1 VVVFSLFNL
10 FFSLESRDRRESVF
24 SLSTFADRACIVTT
38 GASLFLLVMA
48 TVLTPCQAILKTT
61 ALDVDQ
67 WLLCAAVALSIIA
80 VTEIRKAFLR
90 KTVGPVRLRRAD
102 PVTVEHDQAL
112 CGGERSQFMTRSWR
126 GVAEVLGDPRT
137 RLGLGIGGLLGTAV
151 SVRRDRVGP
160 REARVFL
167 AVNGLTDALYPAAWV
182 VMQAGAFGAVPAA
195 SASAWLTGDR
205 VLAGRLL
212 AGGTAAWALSKLVKQ
227 AVRRPRPAVLLPG
240 TRGRG
245 RDASGLGYLSGHAA
259 VAIALGAAALPRM
272 DPAGRGLA
280 LSVIPLVGLTR
291 IYVGAHLPLDVAG
304 GVALGLAVEAT
315 AELVLADRSRLK

>member
-1 VVVFSLFNL
+1 
-10 FFSLESRDRRESVF
+10 VF
-24 SLSTFADRACIVTT
+24 SLSTFADRTCIVTT

-48 TVLTPCQAILKTT
+48 TVLAPCQAILKTT

-90 KTVGPVRLRRAD
+90 KTVGPVRLRRSPIC
-102 PVTVEHDQAL
+102 PVTVEHDQVL
-112 CGGERSQFMTRSWR
+112 CGGERSQFMRQSGR
-126 GVAEVLGDPRT
+126 GLAVVLGEPRT
-137 RLGLGIGGLLGTAV
+137 RLGLGVGGLLGTAV
-151 SVRRDRVGP
+151 AVRPDRVGP

-167 AVNGLTDALYPAAWV
+167 AVNGLPDALYPAAWV

-195 SASAWLTGDR
+195 SATAWLTGDR

-245 RDASGLGYLSGHAA
+245 RDAAGLGYLSGHAA
-259 VAIALGAAALPRM
+259 VVVALGAAALPRLS
-272 DPAGRGLA
+272 PAGRA
-280 LSVIPLVGLTR
+280 IVLSVIPLVGLTR
-291 IYVGAHLPLDVAG
+291 VYVGAHLPLDVAG
-304 GVALGLAVEAT
+304 GVALGLVVEAT
-315 AELVLADRSRLK
+315 AELVAASMAPRPPGVGEAAAMREATR

>member
-1 VVVFSLFNL
+1 
-10 FFSLESRDRRESVF
+10 
-24 SLSTFADRACIVTT
+24 
-38 GASLFLLVMA
+38 
-48 TVLTPCQAILKTT
+48 
-61 ALDVDQ
+61 
-67 WLLCAAVALSIIA
+67 
-80 VTEIRKAFLR
+80 
-90 KTVGPVRLRRAD
+90 
-102 PVTVEHDQAL
+102 
-112 CGGERSQFMTRSWR
+112 MTRSSR
-126 GVAEVLGDPRT
+126 GLAEVLGEPRT

-151 SVRRDRVGP
+151 AVRRDRVGP

-167 AVNGLTDALYPAAWV
+167 AVNGLADALYPAAWV

-245 RDASGLGYLSGHAA
+245 QDAAGLGYLSGHAA
-259 VAIALGAAALPRM
+259 VAVALGATALPRLG
-272 DPAGRGLA
+272 PAGRGLA
-280 LSVIPLVGLTR
+280 LSVISLVGLTR
-291 IYVGAHLPLDVAG
+291 VYVGAHLPLDVAG

-315 AELVLADRSRLK
+315 AELILPAVPARCEHSYR